1 MSSGLD
7 PATILVVEDDAVL
20 GEVLGR
26 ILTQDGHVV
35 RHALNADDALA
46 LVKDWVPRLI
56 LLDASL
62 RNGSGLKLAEDLRSR
77 LPGLPIILL
86 TASPGSES
94 NFPGWAAGRLLSKS
108 INLPD
113 LRRVVGAALADPTA
127 EIATTEFPAEVN
139 TNADSVPP
147 SLNEAAARPKRTVK
161 ESSMRV
167 VQSRYFKG
175 TLIVAVIL
183 IAVIGL
189 VAATRGFTPVNAA
202 TEKAG
207 ASGNASTTAAV
218 TLVSSGPPHTLE
230 VPEDVRVALGIR
242 RAGVDQIAIAHK
254 PTWMRPLT
262 MPGSTMLDP
271 TRILRIRAIFAP
283 SPSSPRVI
291 EIGQIK
297 EDPSVPGSGQ
307 TMMRE
312 LRSGD
317 RVTKGDLLAAF
328 YSVDVGNKK
337 NDLIDAVLQ
346 YKLDSQILNG
356 AEAKSESVPS
366 VYLWQYV
373 KNVSGDISL
382 IDRAVNT
389 LRTWGIAEEEIQA
402 VRDEAEK
409 IRPEDVRKR
418 LKQHTKAD
426 FDRWAR
432 VEIKAPDD
440 GIILERNVSL
450 HEAVVDNTVNLFQL
464 AKLEPGGFGPRL
476 MVTANC
482 PEDDLPKLD
491 ALPANQRRWKVT
503 TVGSAPIDG
512 FIDDISLIIDPN
524 QHTAVV
530 KGHLDN
536 KEGRIRGT
544 QFASATVELPPPKD
558 VVEVPTNAVIDDGQ
572 QSIVF
577 VQTDAEKQNYTVRRV
592 ELTNRFDKTVF
603 VRSKPFAKGEELTPE
618 EAEMGMLSK
627 QPLLPGDRILESG
640 VGELKIALADR
651 ESQPQPQNKSAEG
664 K

>member
-7 PATILVVEDDAVL
+7 PATILIVEDDAVL

-35 RHALNADDALA
+35 RHALHADDALA
-46 LVKDWVPRLI
+46 LIKDWTPRLI
-56 LLDASL
+56 LLDACL
-62 RNGSGLKLAEDLRSR
+62 RNGSGLKLAEELRSR

-86 TASPGSES
+86 TAFPASES
-94 NFPGWAAGRLLSKS
+94 DFPGWAAGRLLSKS

-127 EIATTEFPAEVN
+127 QIAKTESPAEVN
-139 TNADSVPP
+139 TNAISVPP
-147 SLNEAAARPKRTVK
+147 SLNEAAARPKRSAK
-161 ESSMRV
+161 EWSMRL
-167 VQSRYFKG
+167 VQSRFVKG
-175 TLIVAVIL
+175 ALILAVIL

-189 VAATRGFTPVNAA
+189 VAATRGITPVNAE

-218 TLVSSGPPHTLE
+218 TLVASGPPHTLE

-242 RAGVDQIAIAHK
+242 KAGADQIAIAHK

-271 TRILRIRAIFAP
+271 TRLLRIRALFAP

-297 EDPSVPGSGQ
+297 EDPSVTGTGQ
-307 TMMRE
+307 TMTRE

-337 NDLIDAVLQ
+337 NDLIDAILQ
-346 YKLDSQILNG
+346 YKLDTQILNG
-356 AEAKSESVPS
+356 ASAKSESVPS
-366 VYLWQYV
+366 VYIWQFV

-409 IRPEDVRKR
+409 IKPEDVRKR

-432 VEIKAPDD
+432 VEIKALDD

-450 HEAVVDNTVNLFQL
+450 HESVDNTTILFQI

-503 TVGSAPIDG
+503 TVGSPPIDG

-558 VVEVPTNAVIDDGQ
+558 VVEVPSNAVIDDGQ

-577 VQTDAEKQNYTVRRV
+577 VQTDPEKQNYTMRRV

-618 EAEMGMLSK
+618 EAELGMLPK

-651 ESQPQPQNKSAEG
+651 ESQPQNKSAEG

>member
-1 MSSGLD
+1 MCSGSD

-35 RHALNADDALA
+35 RHALDASEATEL
-46 LVKDWVPRLI
+46 LKEWTPRLI
-56 LLDASL
+56 LLDACL
-62 RNGSGLKLAEDLRSR
+62 RNGSGLRLAEELRAR
-77 LPGLPIILL
+77 FAGLPIILL
-86 TASPGSES
+86 TAYPASES
-94 NFPGWAAGRLLSKS
+94 DFPGWATGRLLSKS

-113 LRRVVGAALADPTA
+113 LRRIVATALAARGPHEA
-127 EIATTEFPAEVN
+127 SAANPPEVSPAQL
-139 TNADSVPP
+139 APP
-147 SLNEAAARPKRTVK
+147 SPARVRPERSVK
-161 ESSMRV
+161 ESSMRLF
-167 VQSRYFKG
+167 QSKVLKAAAL
-175 TLIVAVIL
+175 LIVVLAV
-183 IAVIGL
+183 VGL
-189 VAATRGFTPVNAA
+189 AAAKGAIPLPGA
-202 TEKAG
+202 TDPEKAT
-207 ASGNASTTAAV
+207 AVDATSSMAAV
-218 TLVSSGPPHTLE
+218 KLVDGQPHTLF
-230 VPEDVRVALGIR
+230 VPEDVRVALGIHKG
-242 RAGVDQIAIAHK
+242 GVDLVAVAHK
-254 PTWMRPLT
+254 PTWMRPLV

-271 TRILRIRAIFAP
+271 TRIMRIRALFAP
-283 SPSSPRVI
+283 SPSSPKVI

-297 EDPSVPGSGQ
+297 DDPGMTGTGQ
-307 TMMRE
+307 TVMRE

-337 NDLIDAVLQ
+337 NDLIDATLQ
-346 YKLDSQILNG
+346 SKLDNQILN
-356 AEAKSESVPS
+356 AAMAKSESVPS

-373 KNVSGDISL
+373 KNVQGDISL
-382 IDRAVNT
+382 IDRATNT
-389 LRTWGIAEEEIQA
+389 LRTWGISEEDIQA

-409 IRPEDVRKR
+409 IKPEDVRKR

-432 VEIKAPDD
+432 VEIKATDD

-450 HEAVVDNTVNLFQL
+450 HEGVVDNTVNLFQI
-464 AKLEPGGFGPRL
+464 ARLEPGGFGPRL

-482 PEDDLPKLD
+482 PEDDLPLLD
-491 ALPANQRRWKVT
+491 ALPANQRRWTVT
-503 TVGSAPIDG
+503 TVGSGPITG
-512 FIDDISLIIDPN
+512 FIDDISLLIDPN

-544 QFASATVELPPPKD
+544 QFASAMVELPPPKD

-572 QSIVF
+572 QSIIF
-577 VQTDAEKQNYTVRRV
+577 VQTDAANQHYMMRRV

-603 VRSKPFAKGEELTPE
+603 VRSKPFAKGEDCTPE
-618 EAEMGMLSK
+618 EIELGMLPK
-627 QPLLPGDRILESG
+627 QPLLPGERVLQSG
-640 VGELKIALADR
+640 VGELKTALVDR
-651 ESQPQPQNKSAEG
+651 ESQPQNKSVDA

>member
-1 MSSGLD
+1 MSSGID

-26 ILTQDGHVV
+26 ILTQDGHLV
-35 RHALNADDALA
+35 RHAQHADDALA
-46 LVKDWVPRLI
+46 LIKDWTPRLI
-56 LLDASL
+56 LLDACL
-62 RNGSGLKLAEDLRSR
+62 RNGSGLKLAEDLRAR

-86 TASPGSES
+86 TAFPASES
-94 NFPGWAAGRLLSKS
+94 DFPGWAAGRLLSKS

-113 LRRVVGAALADPTA
+113 LRRVVGAALADEASHAAKTESPVEHNTTA
-127 EIATTEFPAEVN
+127 QPVRQNLDESTV
-139 TNADSVPP
+139 
-147 SLNEAAARPKRTVK
+147 RPQRTVK
-161 ESSMRV
+161 EWSMHLF
-167 VQSRYFKG
+167 QSKAARG
-175 TLIVAVIL
+175 TVIIAVIL

-189 VAATRGFTPVNAA
+189 VAATRGITPANAD
-202 TEKAG
+202 TEKSAAG
-207 ASGNASTTAAV
+207 DAGSLAAV
-218 TLVSSGPPHTLE
+218 TLVKSGPPHTLD

-242 RAGVDQIAIAHK
+242 KAGVDEIATARK

-262 MPGSTMLDP
+262 MSGSTMLDP
-271 TRILRIRAIFAP
+271 TRIMRIRALFAP

-291 EIGQIK
+291 EMGQIK
-297 EDPSVPGSGQ
+297 EDPAVSGTGQ
-307 TMMRE
+307 TTMRE

-337 NDLIDAVLQ
+337 NDLLDAILQ

-356 AEAKSESVPS
+356 ATAKSESVPS
-366 VYLWQYV
+366 VYIWQYI
-373 KNVSGDISL
+373 KNVQSDINL
-382 IDRAVNT
+382 MDRAVNT
-389 LRTWGIAEEEIQA
+389 LRTWEIPEEDIQR
-402 VRDEAEK
+402 VRDEADK
-409 IRPEDVRKR
+409 IKPEDVRKR

-432 VEIKAPDD
+432 VELRAPED
-440 GIILERNVSL
+440 GIIVEQNVSL
-450 HEAVVDNTVNLFQL
+450 HEGVVDNTTNLFQI
-464 AKLEPGGFGPRL
+464 ARLEKGGFGPRL

-491 ALPANQRRWKVT
+491 ALPAAQRRWTIT
-503 TVGSAPIDG
+503 TVGSPPIEG

-524 QHTAVV
+524 QHTGVV
-530 KGHLDN
+530 KGHINN

-577 VQTDAEKQNYTVRRV
+577 VQTDPTKPYYTMRRV
-592 ELTNRFDKTVF
+592 ELTNRFAKTVF
-603 VRSKPFAKGEELTPE
+603 VRSRPFAKGEELTPE
-618 EAEMGMLSK
+618 EAEMGVLPK
-627 QPLLPGDRILESG
+627 QPLLPGERILESG
-640 VGELKIALADR
+640 VGELKTALADR
-651 ESQPQPQNKSAEG
+651 ESQPQSKPAEG
-664 K
+664 R

>member
-1 MSSGLD
+1 MSSGFD

-20 GEVLGR
+20 GEVFGR

-35 RHALNADDALA
+35 RHALHADDALD
-46 LVKDWVPRLI
+46 LIKDWTPRLI
-56 LLDASL
+56 LLDACL
-62 RNGSGLKLAEDLRSR
+62 RNGSGIKLAEELRSR
-77 LPGLPIILL
+77 LPGVPVILL
-86 TASPGSES
+86 TAFPANES
-94 NFPGWAAGRLLSKS
+94 DFPGWAAGRLLSKS

-113 LRRVVGAALADPTA
+113 LRRVVGTALADRTSDVVKS
-127 EIATTEFPAEVN
+127 ESPAEAK
-139 TNADSVPP
+139 TNAISVPP
-147 SLNEAAARPKRTVK
+147 SLNESAVRPKRSAK
-161 ESSMRV
+161 EWSMRL
-167 VQSRYFKG
+167 VQSRFAKG
-175 TLIVAVIL
+175 TLIVAVVL

-189 VAATRGFTPVNAA
+189 VAATRGITPVNAE

-207 ASGNASTTAAV
+207 ANTNASSTAAV
-218 TLVSSGPPHTLE
+218 TLVTSGPPHTLE
-230 VPEDVRVALGIR
+230 VPEDVRASLGIR
-242 RAGVDQIAIAHK
+242 KAGVDQIAIAHR

-271 TRILRIRAIFAP
+271 TRILRIRALFAP

-297 EDPSVPGSGQ
+297 EDPSITGSGQ
-307 TMMRE
+307 TMTRE

-337 NDLIDAVLQ
+337 NDLIDAILQ
-346 YKLDSQILNG
+346 YKLDTQILNG
-356 AEAKSESVPS
+356 ATAKSESVPS
-366 VYLWQYV
+366 VYLWQFV

-402 VRDEAEK
+402 VRDEADK
-409 IRPEDVRKR
+409 IKPEDVRKR

-432 VEIKAPDD
+432 VEIKASDD

-450 HEAVVDNTVNLFQL
+450 HEAVVDNTTPLFQI

-530 KGHLDN
+530 KGHLEN
-536 KEGRIRGT
+536 KEGHIRGT

-577 VQTDAEKQNYTVRRV
+577 VQTDPEKQNYTMRRV

-618 EAEMGMLSK
+618 EAELGMSPK

-651 ESQPQPQNKSAEG
+651 ESQPQNKAAED

>member
-1 MSSGLD
+1 MCSGSD

-35 RHALNADDALA
+35 RHALDATEATEL
-46 LVKDWVPRLI
+46 LKEWTPRLI
-56 LLDASL
+56 LLDACL
-62 RNGSGLKLAEDLRSR
+62 RNGSGLRLAEELRAR
-77 LPGLPIILL
+77 FAGLPIILL
-86 TASPGSES
+86 TAYPASES
-94 NFPGWAAGRLLSKS
+94 DFPGWATGRLLSKS

-113 LRRVVGAALADPTA
+113 LRRIVATALAAGGPHEA
-127 EIATTEFPAEVN
+127 SAANPPEVSPAQL
-139 TNADSVPP
+139 APP
-147 SLNEAAARPKRTVK
+147 SPARVRPERSVK
-161 ESSMRV
+161 ESSMRLF
-167 VQSRYFKG
+167 QSKVFKAAAL
-175 TLIVAVIL
+175 LIVVLAVVGLAAAKGAIPFPGATDPEKTT
-183 IAVIGL
+183 AVD
-189 VAATRGFTPVNAA
+189 AT
-202 TEKAG
+202 
-207 ASGNASTTAAV
+207 SSTAAV
-218 TLVSSGPPHTLE
+218 KLVDGQPHTLY

-242 RAGVDQIAIAHK
+242 KGGVDLLAVAHK
-254 PTWMRPLT
+254 PTWMRPLV

-271 TRILRIRAIFAP
+271 TRIMRIRALFAP
-283 SPSSPRVI
+283 SPSSPKVI

-297 EDPSVPGSGQ
+297 EDPGMTGTGQ
-307 TMMRE
+307 TVMRE

-337 NDLIDAVLQ
+337 NDLIDATLQ
-346 YKLDSQILNG
+346 SKLDNQILN
-356 AEAKSESVPS
+356 AAMAKSESVPS

-373 KNVSGDISL
+373 KNVQGDISL
-382 IDRAVNT
+382 IDRATNT
-389 LRTWGIAEEEIQA
+389 LRTWGISEEDIQA

-409 IRPEDVRKR
+409 IKPEDVRKR

-432 VEIKAPDD
+432 VEIKATDD

-450 HEAVVDNTVNLFQL
+450 HDLVVDNTVNLFQI
-464 AKLEPGGFGPRL
+464 ARLEPGGFGPRL

-482 PEDDLPKLD
+482 PEDDLPLLD
-491 ALPANQRRWKVT
+491 ALPANQRRWTVT
-503 TVGSAPIDG
+503 TVGSVPITG
-512 FIDDISLIIDPN
+512 FIDDISLLIDPN

-530 KGHLDN
+530 KGNLDN

-544 QFASATVELPPPKD
+544 QFASAMVELPPPKD

-572 QSIVF
+572 QSIIF
-577 VQTDAEKQNYTVRRV
+577 VQTDAANQHYMMRRV

-603 VRSKPFAKGEELTPE
+603 VRSKPFAKGEDCTPE
-618 EAEMGMLSK
+618 EIELGMLPK
-627 QPLLPGDRILESG
+627 QPLLPGERVLQSG
-640 VGELKIALADR
+640 VGELKTALVDR
-651 ESQPQPQNKSAEG
+651 ESQPQNKSVDA

>member
-1 MSSGLD
+1 MCSGSD

-35 RHALNADDALA
+35 RHALDATEATEL
-46 LVKDWVPRLI
+46 LKEWTPRLI
-56 LLDASL
+56 LLDACL
-62 RNGSGLKLAEDLRSR
+62 RNGSGLRLAEELRAR
-77 LPGLPIILL
+77 FAGLPIILL
-86 TASPGSES
+86 TAYPASES
-94 NFPGWAAGRLLSKS
+94 DFPGWATGRLLSKS

-113 LRRVVGAALADPTA
+113 LRRIVATALAAGGPHEA
-127 EIATTEFPAEVN
+127 SAANPPEVSPAQL
-139 TNADSVPP
+139 APP
-147 SLNEAAARPKRTVK
+147 SPARARPERSVK
-161 ESSMRV
+161 ESSMRLFQSKVFKAAALLILVLAV
-167 VQSRYFKG
+167 VGLAAAKG
-175 TLIVAVIL
+175 AIHLP
-183 IAVIGL
+183 G
-189 VAATRGFTPVNAA
+189 ATDPEKTTAVNA
-202 TEKAG
+202 T
-207 ASGNASTTAAV
+207 SSTAAV
-218 TLVSSGPPHTLE
+218 KLVDGQPHTLY

-242 RAGVDQIAIAHK
+242 KGGVDLVAVAHK
-254 PTWMRPLT
+254 PTWMRPLV

-271 TRILRIRAIFAP
+271 TRIMRIRALFAP
-283 SPSSPRVI
+283 SPSSPKVI

-297 EDPSVPGSGQ
+297 DDPGMTGTGQ
-307 TMMRE
+307 TVMRE

-317 RVTKGDLLAAF
+317 RVAKGDLLAAF

-337 NDLIDAVLQ
+337 NDLIDATLQ
-346 YKLDSQILNG
+346 SKLDNQILN
-356 AEAKSESVPS
+356 AAMAKSESVPS
-366 VYLWQYV
+366 VYIWQYV
-373 KNVSGDISL
+373 KNVQGDISL
-382 IDRAVNT
+382 IDRATNT
-389 LRTWGIAEEEIQA
+389 LRTWGISEEDIQA

-409 IRPEDVRKR
+409 IKPEDVRKR

-432 VEIKAPDD
+432 VEIKATDD

-450 HEAVVDNTVNLFQL
+450 HEGVVDNTVNLFQI
-464 AKLEPGGFGPRL
+464 ARLEPGGFGPRL

-482 PEDDLPKLD
+482 PEDDLPLLD
-491 ALPANQRRWKVT
+491 ALPANQRRWTVT
-503 TVGSAPIDG
+503 TVGSGPITG
-512 FIDDISLIIDPN
+512 FIDDIGLLIDPN

-544 QFASATVELPPPKD
+544 QFASAMVELPPPKD

-577 VQTDAEKQNYTVRRV
+577 VQTDAANQHYMMRRV

-603 VRSKPFAKGEELTPE
+603 VRSKPFAKGEDCTPE
-618 EAEMGMLSK
+618 EIELGMLPK
-627 QPLLPGDRILESG
+627 QPLLPGERLLQSG
-640 VGELKIALADR
+640 VGELKTALVDR
-651 ESQPQPQNKSAEG
+651 ESQPQNKSVDA

>member
-26 ILTQDGHVV
+26 ILTQDGHLV
-35 RHALNADDALA
+35 RHAPHPDDALA
-46 LVKDWVPRLI
+46 LIKDWTPRLI
-56 LLDASL
+56 LVDACL
-62 RNGSGLKLAEDLRSR
+62 RNGSGLKVAEELRTR
-77 LPGLPIILL
+77 LPGVPLILL
-86 TASPGSES
+86 TASPASES
-94 NFPGWAAGRLLSKS
+94 DFPGWAAGRVLSKS

-113 LRRVVGAALADPTA
+113 LRRVVGAALADQST
-127 EIATTEFPAEVN
+127 
-139 TNADSVPP
+139 
-147 SLNEAAARPKRTVK
+147 EAAKTETPAAGETKIELDSQSPNDATARTNRTVK
-161 ESSMRV
+161 ESPMRLFQSKAMKAVGIIAV
-167 VQSRYFKG
+167 V
-175 TLIVAVIL
+175 LV
-183 IAVIGL
+183 AVIGL
-189 VAATRGFTPVNAA
+189 VAATRGITPANAD
-202 TEKAG
+202 TEKG
-207 ASGNASTTAAV
+207 AAGNASSLAAV
-218 TLVSSGPPHTLE
+218 TLVTSGPPHTLD

-242 RAGVDQIAIAHK
+242 KAGVDQIAVAQK

-271 TRILRIRAIFAP
+271 TRIMRIRALFAP

-297 EDPSVPGSGQ
+297 EDPAVSGTGQ
-307 TMMRE
+307 TTMRE

-328 YSVDVGNKK
+328 YSVEVGNKK
-337 NDLIDAVLQ
+337 NDLIDAILQ
-346 YKLDSQILNG
+346 YKLDSQILDG
-356 AEAKSESVPS
+356 AEKRSESVPS

-373 KNVSGDISL
+373 KNVQGDNNL
-382 IDRAVNT
+382 IDRAANT
-389 LRTWGIAEEEIQA
+389 LRTWGIPEEDIQR
-402 VRDEAEK
+402 VRDEANSIK
-409 IRPEDVRKR
+409 PEEIRKR
-418 LKQHTKAD
+418 LKQHSKAD

-432 VEIKAPDD
+432 VEIRAPED
-440 GIILERNVSL
+440 GVILERNIGL
-450 HEAVVDNTVNLFQL
+450 HEGVVDNTTNLYQI
-464 AKLEPGGFGPRL
+464 ARLEHGGFGPRL

-491 ALPANQRRWKVT
+491 ALPTSQRRWKVT
-503 TVGSAPIDG
+503 TVGSAPIEG

-530 KGHLDN
+530 KGHIDN
-536 KEGRIRGT
+536 KEGHIRGT

-577 VQTDAEKQNYTVRRV
+577 VQTEPDKPYYSMRRV

-603 VRSKPFAKGEELTPE
+603 VRSKPFTKAEELTPE
-618 EAEMGMLSK
+618 EAEMGMQPK

-640 VGELKIALADR
+640 VGELKTALADR
-651 ESQPQPQNKSAEG
+651 ESQPQNKPAEG
-664 K
+664 H

>member
-1 MSSGLD
+1 MSSGFD

-20 GEVLGR
+20 GEVFGR

-35 RHALNADDALA
+35 RHALHADDALD
-46 LVKDWVPRLI
+46 LIKDWTPRLI
-56 LLDASL
+56 LLDACL
-62 RNGSGLKLAEDLRSR
+62 RNGSGIKLAEELRSR
-77 LPGLPIILL
+77 LPGVPVILL
-86 TASPGSES
+86 TAFPANES
-94 NFPGWAAGRLLSKS
+94 DFPGWAAGRLLSKS

-113 LRRVVGAALADPTA
+113 LRRVVGTALADRTSDVVKS
-127 EIATTEFPAEVN
+127 ESPAEAH
-139 TNADSVPP
+139 TNAISVPP
-147 SLNEAAARPKRTVK
+147 SLNKAAVRPKRSAK
-161 ESSMRV
+161 EWSMRLI
-167 VQSRYFKG
+167 QSRFAKG
-175 TLIVAVIL
+175 TLIVAVVL

-189 VAATRGFTPVNAA
+189 VAATRGITPVNAE
-202 TEKAG
+202 TEKA
-207 ASGNASTTAAV
+207 AANTNATSTAAV
-218 TLVSSGPPHTLE
+218 TLVTSGPPHTLE
-230 VPEDVRVALGIR
+230 VPEDVRAALGIR
-242 RAGVDQIAIAHK
+242 KAGVDQIAIAHR

-271 TRILRIRAIFAP
+271 TRILRIRALFAP

-297 EDPSVPGSGQ
+297 EEPSITGSGQ
-307 TMMRE
+307 TMTRE

-337 NDLIDAVLQ
+337 NDLIDAILQ
-346 YKLDSQILNG
+346 YKLDTQILNG
-356 AEAKSESVPS
+356 ATAKSESVPS
-366 VYLWQYV
+366 VYLWQFV

-402 VRDEAEK
+402 VRDEADK
-409 IRPEDVRKR
+409 IKPEDVRKR

-432 VEIKAPDD
+432 VEIKASDD

-450 HEAVVDNTVNLFQL
+450 HEAVVDNTTPLFQI

-491 ALPANQRRWKVT
+491 ALPANQRRWRVT

-512 FIDDISLIIDPN
+512 FIDDISLLIDPL

-577 VQTDAEKQNYTVRRV
+577 VQTDAEKQNYTMRRV

-618 EAEMGMLSK
+618 EAELGMLPK

-651 ESQPQPQNKSAEG
+651 ESQPQNKSAEG